1 MVVIVLFIKYQIEY
15 ENIHACNG
23 RIGSFD
29 FLVTPFIKENKNHEN
44 CIKFSI
50 ENQRHVKMIS
60 RYITTI
66 CISCYSVCNKLALV
80 YFVYEPNIRV

>member
-29 FLVTPFIKENKNHEN
+29 FLVNPFIKENKNHEN

-50 ENQRHVKMIS
+50 ENQRS
-60 RYITTI
+60 E
-66 CISCYSVCNKLALV
+66 NDFLV
-80 YFVYEPNIRV
+80 YYYYMYILLFSM